1 MKRHQPAILGGLFIG
16 VLSSLPFVSGANI
29 CCCLWVVLGGL
40 LTVYLQQQNRPDP
53 VETSEAVIG
62 GLIAGLIG
70 AVITVAGQAIMLT
83 FTGPLVQD
91 QVQQAL
97 EAARDLPP
105 EIREFVTNLM
115 SGHNMLLLSLAVNV
129 PVFSIFGM
137 LGALLGTAFFK
148 KKVPPPPPPLP
159 TTTV

>member
-1 MKRHQPAILGGLFIG
+1 VKRHQPAILGGLFIG
-16 VLSSLPFVSGANI
+16 VLSSLPVVRGANV

-53 VETSEAVIG
+53 VETSDAVIG

-91 QVQQAL
+91 QLQQAL

-105 EIREFVTNLM
+105 EIRQFVTNLT
-115 SGHNMLLLSLAVNV
+115 SGHNLLLLSLAVDV
-129 PVFSIFGM
+129 PVFAVFGM

-148 KKVPPPPPPLP
+148 KKVPPAPP
-159 TTTV
+159 TV